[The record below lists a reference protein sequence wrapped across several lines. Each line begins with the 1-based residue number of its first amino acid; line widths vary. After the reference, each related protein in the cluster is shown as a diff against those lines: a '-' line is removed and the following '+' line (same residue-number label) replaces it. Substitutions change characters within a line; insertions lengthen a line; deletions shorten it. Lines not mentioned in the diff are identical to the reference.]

1 LIQQT
6 GGCVMKRFDIVFE
19 VVISG
24 SAGGMGSLSGE
35 VRQ

>member
-1 LIQQT
+1 MR
-6 GGCVMKRFDIVFE
+6 MKRFDIVCE

-24 SAGGMGSLSGE
+24 SAGGMGGLSGE